1 MVLHVAPATKESVPE
16 LTEAFIVS
24 KGTMVKLNVGVWHL
38 VAMPINLDTAH
49 VMITLPERIY
59 KTDCVVVDY
68 QPEQYVK
75 IEL

>member
-1 MVLHVAPATKESVPE
+1 LPACIINWSNEFFAGIS
-16 LTEAFIVS
+16 
-24 KGTMVKLNVGVWHL
+24 GVWHL
-38 VAMPINLDTAH
+38 AAMPIHLDTAH

>member
-1 MVLHVAPATKESVPE
+1 MP
-16 LTEAFIVS
+16 
-24 KGTMVKLNVGVWHL
+24 KGTMVKLNVGMWHL
-38 VAMPINLDTAH
+38 VAMPIHSDMAH

-59 KTDCVVVDY
+59 KTDCVVMEY